1 MTVTDDVV
9 LQKSVVEALDFASRT
24 EQRIYVDV
32 ENLFCQCKIC
42 SSKEPND

>member
-24 EQRIYVDV
+24 EQRIYV
-32 ENLFCQCKIC
+32 ENLFYQCKIC
-42 SSKEPND
+42 SSKEPNDYT